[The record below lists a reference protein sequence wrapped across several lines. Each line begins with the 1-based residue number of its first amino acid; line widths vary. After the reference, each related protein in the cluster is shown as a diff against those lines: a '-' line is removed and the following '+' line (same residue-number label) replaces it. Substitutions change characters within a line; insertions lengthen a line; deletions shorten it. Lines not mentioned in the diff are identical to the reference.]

1 MSEENTQKTQPEESK
16 TLTKTPK
23 KASAKKSTKKV
34 DPQDDFLTNFN
45 WHQYQEG
52 IDELDEKQ
60 IKEFEKLVEKNFV
73 DTSDDNI
80 ILGEVIHM
88 TEKDVIIDINAKSEG
103 VISKNEFRYNPDL
116 KLGDKVYSLDANFS
130 GHITK
135 IDGSQI
141 NIKTEDGFE
150 MKFDISEL
158 IKVDDE
164 LFNSYPISKL
174 NYKEIQFQNT
184 DEKKKNKFKINKHRK
199 DITVVDLHIDKLISF
214 QRNLKKYEILSFQLK
229 IAKKK
234 LDLAILNGTKRIIF
248 IHGIGQG
255 ILKFELEKILR
266 LYNNLE
272 FYPANFKEYGYGATE
287 VSILTKKS

>member
-1 MSEENTQKTQPEESK
+1 MLVKN
-16 TLTKTPK
+16 LTMIHFQFNHMMK
-23 KASAKKSTKKV
+23 K
-34 DPQDDFLTNFN
+34 N
-45 WHQYQEG
+45 
-52 IDELDEKQ
+52 
-60 IKEFEKLVEKNFV
+60 
-73 DTSDDNI
+73 
-80 ILGEVIHM
+80 
-88 TEKDVIIDINAKSEG
+88 
-103 VISKNEFRYNPDL
+103 DL
-116 KLGDKVYSLDANFS
+116 KLGDKVYILDSNFS

-150 MKFDISEL
+150 MMFDISEL

-164 LFNSYPISKL
+164 LFNSYLISKM
-174 NYKEIQFQNT
+174 NYKEIQFQNI
-184 DEKKKNKFKINKHRK
+184 DEKKKNKFKINKQRK
-199 DITVVDLHIDKLISF
+199 DITIVDLHIDKLISF
-214 QRNLKKYEILSFQLK
+214 QRKLEKYEILSFQLK

-248 IHGIGQG
+248 IHGVGQG

>member
-1 MSEENTQKTQPEESK
+1 MLVKN
-16 TLTKTPK
+16 LTIIHFQFNHMK
-23 KASAKKSTKKV
+23 K
-34 DPQDDFLTNFN
+34 
-45 WHQYQEG
+45 
-52 IDELDEKQ
+52 
-60 IKEFEKLVEKNFV
+60 KN
-73 DTSDDNI
+73 
-80 ILGEVIHM
+80 
-88 TEKDVIIDINAKSEG
+88 
-103 VISKNEFRYNPDL
+103 DL
-116 KLGDKVYSLDANFS
+116 KLGDKVYILDANFS

-150 MKFDISEL
+150 MMFDISEL

-164 LFNSYPISKL
+164 LFNSYLISKM
-174 NYKEIQFQNT
+174 NYKEIQFQNI
-184 DEKKKNKFKINKHRK
+184 DEKKKNKFKINKQRK
-199 DITVVDLHIDKLISF
+199 DITVVDLHIDKLIKF
-214 QRNLKKYEILSFQLK
+214 QKNLKKYEILSFQLK

-234 LDLAILNGTKRIIF
+234 LDLAILNGAKRIIF
-248 IHGIGQG
+248 IHGVGQG

>member
-1 MSEENTQKTQPEESK
+1 MLVKN
-16 TLTKTPK
+16 LTIIHFQFNHMMK
-23 KASAKKSTKKV
+23 K
-34 DPQDDFLTNFN
+34 N
-45 WHQYQEG
+45 
-52 IDELDEKQ
+52 
-60 IKEFEKLVEKNFV
+60 
-73 DTSDDNI
+73 
-80 ILGEVIHM
+80 
-88 TEKDVIIDINAKSEG
+88 
-103 VISKNEFRYNPDL
+103 DL
-116 KLGDKVYSLDANFS
+116 KLGDKVYILDANFS

-150 MKFDISEL
+150 MMFDISEL

-164 LFNSYPISKL
+164 LFNSYLISKM
-174 NYKEIQFQNT
+174 NYKEIQFQNI
-184 DEKKKNKFKINKHRK
+184 DEKKKNKFKINKQRK
-199 DITVVDLHIDKLISF
+199 DITVVDLHIDKLIKF

-234 LDLAILNGTKRIIF
+234 LDLAILNGAKRIIF
-248 IHGIGQG
+248 IHGVGQG

>member
-1 MSEENTQKTQPEESK
+1 MLVKN
-16 TLTKTPK
+16 LTMIHFQFNHMMK
-23 KASAKKSTKKV
+23 K
-34 DPQDDFLTNFN
+34 N
-45 WHQYQEG
+45 
-52 IDELDEKQ
+52 
-60 IKEFEKLVEKNFV
+60 
-73 DTSDDNI
+73 
-80 ILGEVIHM
+80 
-88 TEKDVIIDINAKSEG
+88 
-103 VISKNEFRYNPDL
+103 DL
-116 KLGDKVYSLDANFS
+116 KLGDKVYILDSNFS

-150 MKFDISEL
+150 MMFDISEL

-164 LFNSYPISKL
+164 LFNSYIISKM
-174 NYKEIQFQNT
+174 NYKEIQFQNI
-184 DEKKKNKFKINKHRK
+184 DEKKKNKFKINKQRK

-214 QRNLKKYEILSFQLK
+214 QRKLEKYEILSFQLK

-248 IHGIGQG
+248 IHGVGQG

>member
-1 MSEENTQKTQPEESK
+1 MLVKN
-16 TLTKTPK
+16 LTIIHFQFNHMMK
-23 KASAKKSTKKV
+23 K
-34 DPQDDFLTNFN
+34 N
-45 WHQYQEG
+45 
-52 IDELDEKQ
+52 
-60 IKEFEKLVEKNFV
+60 
-73 DTSDDNI
+73 
-80 ILGEVIHM
+80 
-88 TEKDVIIDINAKSEG
+88 
-103 VISKNEFRYNPDL
+103 DL
-116 KLGDKVYSLDANFS
+116 KLGDKVYVLDANFS

-184 DEKKKNKFKINKHRK
+184 DEKKKNKFKINKQRK

-214 QRNLKKYEILSFQLK
+214 QRKLEKYEILSFQLK

-248 IHGIGQG
+248 IHGVGQG

>member
-1 MSEENTQKTQPEESK
+1 M
-16 TLTKTPK
+16 
-23 KASAKKSTKKV
+23 
-34 DPQDDFLTNFN
+34 
-45 WHQYQEG
+45 
-52 IDELDEKQ
+52 
-60 IKEFEKLVEKNFV
+60 LVENLTIIHFQFNHMKKKKN
-73 DTSDDNI
+73 
-80 ILGEVIHM
+80 
-88 TEKDVIIDINAKSEG
+88 
-103 VISKNEFRYNPDL
+103 DL
-116 KLGDKVYSLDANFS
+116 KLGDKVYILDANFS

-184 DEKKKNKFKINKHRK
+184 DEKKKNKFKINKQRK

-214 QRNLKKYEILSFQLK
+214 QRKLEKYEILSFQLK

-248 IHGIGQG
+248 IHGVGQG

>member
-1 MSEENTQKTQPEESK
+1 MVKN
-16 TLTKTPK
+16 LTIIHFQFNHMMK
-23 KASAKKSTKKV
+23 K
-34 DPQDDFLTNFN
+34 
-45 WHQYQEG
+45 
-52 IDELDEKQ
+52 
-60 IKEFEKLVEKNFV
+60 KN
-73 DTSDDNI
+73 
-80 ILGEVIHM
+80 
-88 TEKDVIIDINAKSEG
+88 
-103 VISKNEFRYNPDL
+103 DL
-116 KLGDKVYSLDANFS
+116 KLGDKVYILDANFS

-150 MKFDISEL
+150 MMFDISEL

-164 LFNSYPISKL
+164 LFNSYLISKL

-184 DEKKKNKFKINKHRK
+184 DEKKKNKFKINKQRN

-214 QRNLKKYEILSFQLK
+214 QRKLEKYEILSFQLK

>member
-1 MSEENTQKTQPEESK
+1 MLVKN
-16 TLTKTPK
+16 LTIIHFQFNHMMK
-23 KASAKKSTKKV
+23 K
-34 DPQDDFLTNFN
+34 N
-45 WHQYQEG
+45 
-52 IDELDEKQ
+52 
-60 IKEFEKLVEKNFV
+60 
-73 DTSDDNI
+73 
-80 ILGEVIHM
+80 
-88 TEKDVIIDINAKSEG
+88 
-103 VISKNEFRYNPDL
+103 DL
-116 KLGDKVYSLDANFS
+116 KLGDKVYILDANYS
-130 GHITK
+130 GYITK

-150 MKFDISEL
+150 MMFDISEL

-164 LFNSYPISKL
+164 LFNSYLISKL

-184 DEKKKNKFKINKHRK
+184 DEKKKNKFKINKQRK
-199 DITVVDLHIDKLISF
+199 DITVVDLHIDKLIKF
-214 QRNLKKYEILSFQLK
+214 QKNLKKYEILSFQLK

-234 LDLAILNGTKRIIF
+234 LDLAILSGAKRIIF
-248 IHGIGQG
+248 IHGVGQG

>member
-1 MSEENTQKTQPEESK
+1 MM
-16 TLTKTPK
+16 K
-23 KASAKKSTKKV
+23 K
-34 DPQDDFLTNFN
+34 N
-45 WHQYQEG
+45 
-52 IDELDEKQ
+52 
-60 IKEFEKLVEKNFV
+60 
-73 DTSDDNI
+73 
-80 ILGEVIHM
+80 
-88 TEKDVIIDINAKSEG
+88 
-103 VISKNEFRYNPDL
+103 DL
-116 KLGDKVYSLDANFS
+116 KLGDKVYILDANYS
-130 GHITK
+130 GYITK

-150 MKFDISEL
+150 MMFDISEL

-164 LFNSYPISKL
+164 LFNSYLISKM
-174 NYKEIQFQNT
+174 NYKKIQFQNI
-184 DEKKKNKFKINKHRK
+184 DEKKKNKFKINKQRK
-199 DITVVDLHIDKLISF
+199 DITVVDLHIDKLIKF

-234 LDLAILNGTKRIIF
+234 LDLAILNGAKRIIF
-248 IHGIGQG
+248 IHGVGQG

>member
-1 MSEENTQKTQPEESK
+1 MLVKN
-16 TLTKTPK
+16 LTIIHFQFNHMMK
-23 KASAKKSTKKV
+23 K
-34 DPQDDFLTNFN
+34 N
-45 WHQYQEG
+45 
-52 IDELDEKQ
+52 
-60 IKEFEKLVEKNFV
+60 
-73 DTSDDNI
+73 
-80 ILGEVIHM
+80 
-88 TEKDVIIDINAKSEG
+88 
-103 VISKNEFRYNPDL
+103 DL
-116 KLGDKVYSLDANFS
+116 KLGDKVYVLDANFS

-150 MKFDISEL
+150 MMFDISEL

-184 DEKKKNKFKINKHRK
+184 DEKKKNKFKINKQRK

-214 QRNLKKYEILSFQLK
+214 QRKLEKYEILSFQLK

-248 IHGIGQG
+248 IHGVGQG

>member
-1 MSEENTQKTQPEESK
+1 MLVKN
-16 TLTKTPK
+16 LTIIHFQFNHMMK
-23 KASAKKSTKKV
+23 K
-34 DPQDDFLTNFN
+34 N
-45 WHQYQEG
+45 
-52 IDELDEKQ
+52 
-60 IKEFEKLVEKNFV
+60 
-73 DTSDDNI
+73 
-80 ILGEVIHM
+80 
-88 TEKDVIIDINAKSEG
+88 
-103 VISKNEFRYNPDL
+103 DL
-116 KLGDKVYSLDANFS
+116 KLGDKVYILDSNFS

-150 MKFDISEL
+150 MMFDISEL

-164 LFNSYPISKL
+164 LFNSYIISKM
-174 NYKEIQFQNT
+174 NYKEIQFQNI
-184 DEKKKNKFKINKHRK
+184 DEKKKNKFKINKQRK
-199 DITVVDLHIDKLISF
+199 DITIVDLHIDKLISF
-214 QRNLKKYEILSFQLK
+214 QRKLEKYEILSFQLK

-248 IHGIGQG
+248 IHGVGQG

>member
-1 MSEENTQKTQPEESK
+1 MLVKN
-16 TLTKTPK
+16 LTIIHFQFNHMMK
-23 KASAKKSTKKV
+23 KN
-34 DPQDDFLTNFN
+34 DF
-45 WHQYQEG
+45 
-52 IDELDEKQ
+52 
-60 IKEFEKLVEKNFV
+60 
-73 DTSDDNI
+73 
-80 ILGEVIHM
+80 
-88 TEKDVIIDINAKSEG
+88 
-103 VISKNEFRYNPDL
+103 
-116 KLGDKVYSLDANFS
+116 KLGDKVYILDSNFS

-150 MKFDISEL
+150 MMFDIREL

-164 LFNSYPISKL
+164 LFNSYIISKM
-174 NYKEIQFQNT
+174 NYKEIQFQNI
-184 DEKKKNKFKINKHRK
+184 DEKKKNKFKINKQRK
-199 DITVVDLHIDKLISF
+199 DITVVDLHIDKLIKF
-214 QRNLKKYEILSFQLK
+214 QKNLKKYEILSFQLK

-234 LDLAILNGTKRIIF
+234 LDLAILNGAKRIIF
-248 IHGIGQG
+248 IHGVGQG

>member
-1 MSEENTQKTQPEESK
+1 MLVKN
-16 TLTKTPK
+16 LTIIHFQFNHMMK
-23 KASAKKSTKKV
+23 K
-34 DPQDDFLTNFN
+34 N
-45 WHQYQEG
+45 
-52 IDELDEKQ
+52 
-60 IKEFEKLVEKNFV
+60 
-73 DTSDDNI
+73 
-80 ILGEVIHM
+80 
-88 TEKDVIIDINAKSEG
+88 
-103 VISKNEFRYNPDL
+103 DL
-116 KLGDKVYSLDANFS
+116 KLGNKVYILDANFS
-130 GHITK
+130 GHITE

-150 MKFDISEL
+150 MMFDISEL

-164 LFNSYPISKL
+164 LFNSYLISKL

-184 DEKKKNKFKINKHRK
+184 DEKKKNKFKINKKRK

-214 QRNLKKYEILSFQLK
+214 QRKLEKYEILSFQLK

-248 IHGIGQG
+248 IHGVGQG

-287 VSILTKKS
+287 VSILTEKS

>member
-1 MSEENTQKTQPEESK
+1 MLVKN
-16 TLTKTPK
+16 LTIIHFQFNHMMK
-23 KASAKKSTKKV
+23 K
-34 DPQDDFLTNFN
+34 N
-45 WHQYQEG
+45 
-52 IDELDEKQ
+52 
-60 IKEFEKLVEKNFV
+60 
-73 DTSDDNI
+73 
-80 ILGEVIHM
+80 
-88 TEKDVIIDINAKSEG
+88 
-103 VISKNEFRYNPDL
+103 DL
-116 KLGDKVYSLDANFS
+116 KLGDKVYVLDADFS

-150 MKFDISEL
+150 MMFDISEL

-164 LFNSYPISKL
+164 LFNSYLISKM
-174 NYKEIQFQNT
+174 NYKEIQFQNI
-184 DEKKKNKFKINKHRK
+184 DEKKKNKFKINKQRK

-214 QRNLKKYEILSFQLK
+214 QRKLEKYEILSFQLK

-248 IHGIGQG
+248 IHGVGQG

>member
-1 MSEENTQKTQPEESK
+1 MLVKN
-16 TLTKTPK
+16 LTIIHFQFNHMMK
-23 KASAKKSTKKV
+23 K
-34 DPQDDFLTNFN
+34 
-45 WHQYQEG
+45 
-52 IDELDEKQ
+52 
-60 IKEFEKLVEKNFV
+60 KN
-73 DTSDDNI
+73 
-80 ILGEVIHM
+80 
-88 TEKDVIIDINAKSEG
+88 
-103 VISKNEFRYNPDL
+103 DL
-116 KLGDKVYSLDANFS
+116 KLGDKVYILDANFS

-150 MKFDISEL
+150 MMFDISEL

-164 LFNSYPISKL
+164 LFNSYLISKL

-184 DEKKKNKFKINKHRK
+184 DEKKKNKFKINKQRN

-214 QRNLKKYEILSFQLK
+214 QRKLEKYEILSFQLK

>member
-1 MSEENTQKTQPEESK
+1 MLVKN
-16 TLTKTPK
+16 LTIIHFQFNHMMK
-23 KASAKKSTKKV
+23 K
-34 DPQDDFLTNFN
+34 N
-45 WHQYQEG
+45 
-52 IDELDEKQ
+52 
-60 IKEFEKLVEKNFV
+60 
-73 DTSDDNI
+73 
-80 ILGEVIHM
+80 
-88 TEKDVIIDINAKSEG
+88 
-103 VISKNEFRYNPDL
+103 DL
-116 KLGDKVYSLDANFS
+116 KVGDKVYVLDANFS

-214 QRNLKKYEILSFQLK
+214 QRKLEKYEILSFQLK

-248 IHGIGQG
+248 IHGVGQG